1 MLAVQHRDL
10 GLDPQHPG
18 DNPGLGTLSPDPST
32 GVGMRAQR
40 PADPELVSSL
50 AEIVTVGFR
59 EKLCP
64 QI

>member
-1 MLAVQHRDL
+1 MFAVQHGDL
-10 GLDPQHPG
+10 GLDAQHPG
-18 DNPGLGTLSPDPST
+18 DSPGLGTLSPDPST

-59 EKLCP
+59 GKLCP
-64 QI
+64 QT